1 MIYTN
6 LESMRPRPEKKEI
19 NLDKEG
25 EKSNSI
31 FRCVTTKMEYFL
43 AIILLTPNLSTFYPN

>member
-6 LESMRPRPEKKEI
+6 PKAMRPRPEKEKI
-19 NLDKEG
+19 NLLKGG

-31 FRCVTTKMEYFL
+31 FKCITTQQGVISQQKLSYPRLFL
-43 AIILLTPNLSTFYPN
+43 P